1 MKKAVIVLLSISM
14 VLMLTGFAF
23 VAAGGFVSMPNMHF
37 SSSGDK
43 YDLLPNAET
52 TERTADAQNCKTIEL
67 DTVNSNFEV
76 INYDGSYIKLDFES
90 IYKNEWSYSF
100 SGSTMKLENKK
111 YSDLFEGFKNFYGFL
126 QSLSNGS
133 FNLNDFGNS
142 MMHSVKL
149 YIPSGAAPQVNI
161 TNVNGSVVLSGINA
175 KSLSFN
181 LVNSRLDISD
191 TVSSGDIKI
200 VDVNGEINIKNL
212 KAPSLNLSGVVNG
225 QCAVDNPQF
234 DSIEAKGFVNASLN
248 LTSVTDPE
256 DYSVSYSIVNGGVK
270 IGDNSFKGNGS
281 YSGGTAKCKVNF
293 AGVNG
298 NLYIGQ

>member
-1 MKKAVIVLLSISM
+1 MKKAVLIILSISM
-14 VLMLTGFAF
+14 VLMLSGFAF

-37 SSSGDK
+37 SSSGGK
-43 YDLLPNAET
+43 YELLTNAET
-52 TERTADAQNCKTIEL
+52 TEKTVDAQNCNTIVL
-67 DTVNSNFEV
+67 DSVNANIEV
-76 INYDGSYIKLDFES
+76 IKYDGSDIKLDYEN

-111 YSDLFEGFKNFYGFL
+111 YSNFFEGFKNIYGFL
-126 QSLSNGS
+126 QSLSNVS
-133 FNLNDFGNS
+133 FNLNDFNDS
-142 MMHSVKL
+142 MMHRVKL

-181 LVNSRLDISD
+181 LVNSSMDVSD

-212 KAPSLNLSGVVNG
+212 KAPRLNLSGVVNG
-225 QCAVDNPQF
+225 QCVVDAPQF

-248 LTSVTDPE
+248 LTGVTDPE
-256 DYSVSYSIVNGGVK
+256 DYSVSYSLINGGVK
-270 IGDNSFKGNGS
+270 IGDNSFRGNGS

-293 AGVNG
+293 EGVNG
-298 NLYIGQ
+298 NLYIGK

>member
-1 MKKAVIVLLSISM
+1 MKKAVLIILSISM
-14 VLMLTGFAF
+14 VLMLSGFAI
-23 VAAGGFVSMPNMHF
+23 VAASGFVSMPNMHF
-37 SSSGDK
+37 SSSGGK

-52 TERTADAQNCKTIEL
+52 IEKTADAQNCKTIEL
-67 DTVNSNFEV
+67 DTVNSNIEV
-76 INYDGSYIKLDFES
+76 IKYDGSDIKLDYEN

-111 YSDLFEGFKNFYGFL
+111 YSGLFEGFKSFYGFL
-126 QSLSNGS
+126 QSLSNVS
-133 FNLNDFGNS
+133 FNFNNFNDS

-149 YIPSGAAPQVNI
+149 YIPSGAAPQLNI
-161 TNVNGSVVLSGINA
+161 SNVNGSVVLSGINV
-175 KSLSFN
+175 KSLSFS
-181 LVNSRLDISD
+181 LVNSSLDITD
-191 TVSSGDIKI
+191 IVSAGDVKLT
-200 VDVNGEINIKNL
+200 DVNGEMNIKNL
-212 KAPSLNLSGVVNG
+212 KAPSLNLSGAVNG

-234 DSIEAKGFVNASLN
+234 DSIEAKGFVNASLK
-248 LTSVTDPE
+248 LTGVTDPE